1 MKAKDARPIVKK
13 YIAHD
18 FLSELEN
25 DDRKC
30 AEHSGQEK
38 SLNVVI
44 DHESWP
50 MSHSLMDRNDSLIV
64 KQFLFDTVCVF
75 PYRPNSI

>member
-38 SLNVVI
+38 VTQSM
-44 DHESWP
+44 H
-50 MSHSLMDRNDSLIV
+50 HSLCSH
-64 KQFLFDTVCVF
+64 
-75 PYRPNSI
+75 RP

>member
-38 SLNVVI
+38 SLNLCIIVY
-44 DHESWP
+44 
-50 MSHSLMDRNDSLIV
+50 DS
-64 KQFLFDTVCVF
+64 
-75 PYRPNSI
+75 

>member
-30 AEHSGQEK
+30 AEHSGQEQ
-38 SLNVVI
+38 SLI

-50 MSHSLMDRNDSLIV
+50 MSHSLMNCYL
-64 KQFLFDTVCVF
+64 K
-75 PYRPNSI
+75 

>member
-38 SLNVVI
+38 VTQCSHRPRVMA
-44 DHESWP
+44 DESFVNGP
-50 MSHSLMDRNDSLIV
+50 
-64 KQFLFDTVCVF
+64 K
-75 PYRPNSI
+75 